1 MTTQTINLVKTQLKP
16 LTIGIVAG
24 EVSGD
29 ALGADFMRQM
39 NNLRDDI
46 TWVGVGGSQMQA
58 LGLKSIIHM
67 SRLSVMGL
75 VHLRWGGEHFDI
87 AFTETTTLSHD
98 ASENRLQAQ
107 VRWS

>member
-24 EVSGD
+24 EISGD
-29 ALGADFMRQM
+29 ALGADFMHQM

-46 TWVGVGGSQMQA
+46 TWVGVGGSKMQA
-58 LGLKSIIHM
+58 LGLKSIIDM

-75 VHLRWGGEHFDI
+75 VEVISHLSDLFAARDEI
-87 AFTETTTLSHD
+87 FT
-98 ASENRLQAQ
+98 NFF
-107 VRWS
+107 